1 MSVIVRTYRL
11 IDLVRPWR
19 MRLVGG
25 LVCLLLVEVLLVL
38 TQRLAAPPAQ
48 ASIPSG
54 GNVGIGVPC
63 LRAPAPDQFMV
74 TTFGNTL
81 VDVDP
86 TAPLGGKASPD
97 FPVLRLITPSG
108 EQDVGARLA
117 DLGAVYGMAWD
128 DGAISG
134 TPRLFLGAYTRHTS
148 GYGPGGPGAIYTFDP
163 ATRVV
168 RHVATVDAGAN
179 GHGGTHDANVRT
191 DVSRTGLGDLDI
203 SPDGR
208 RLYAMNLHTKTIAV
222 FDITGAT
229 PVRQADIALN
239 LTGLIQT
246 PRAVATPD
254 LYPFGLG
261 FRPTR
266 QVGDPATHQT
276 DEILSVGVVDTRAR
290 WSGVPWYG
298 PQWEVDA
305 LPFAHVIEVNLT
317 SGTQH
322 LIVSQPLGERIA
334 VRGQPFHIRNL
345 GEGARTMWHGWTD
358 TPAGITLDRVG
369 HQIIHPTP
377 LLTDIDFS
385 ADGETM
391 FLGLRDRTGDHYF
404 SRNPP
409 GGERSVITQ
418 GDVLTYRRTGDSWTL
433 LTTTGTTNQISW
445 DYLNDNAHAGISGE
459 YTENMLGGL
468 TTHLTQIGGG
478 TSLTLADDVLA
489 TSLVGN
495 SAAGIR
501 WYPTSGGAMTHQV
514 STMHGEGKAA
524 GLGDVEHLCTHALV
538 GDRVWHDQN
547 GNGRQDSGEPGIDGV
562 QVDLTTRSGHLL
574 ASATTANG
582 GIFRF
587 AIPPNRDDLILR
599 LHRRNFQ
606 AGQPLLN
613 LILSPQNI
621 GSDDQRDSDAHEIT
635 KAIDLPAQWR
645 DHHTMT
651 FAFGLMSPAFAQGKI
666 GDVVWRDHDGD
677 GRQDVGEPGING
689 ITVHLERC
697 AIDTVE
703 CAGGTWVR
711 VDSRTT
717 HMRFGQDGWYLFDI
731 LPPGYVRVHFDVPA
745 GATAAPRDVG
755 ADDQDSDADA
765 STTWRTRTICAVSGN
780 NPDPGCRA
788 EHLTWDLGLIDD
800 MTVTLRLSTMGLSE
814 ITGGSPLT
822 PLIGRTVAFQS
833 SGRTTNRQTD
843 ANRQI
848 TGAWATMSNGGQP
861 VDVVPGI
868 PTGMV
873 LQRVTHDCAGATVDL
888 TAGAVR
894 GTRESCDLTFHYVLN
909 PLISASALART
920 SGGGL
925 TDLATVPITLKG
937 DTTRTTN
944 ASGDVSFTF
953 SADQIRAL
961 VPQTAWTLS
970 APSTFGALQRTSS
983 SPLTITPVQTSS
995 GHRFI
1000 YDAPIQITLMTTGM
1014 DGSETGRR
1022 TNTSI
1027 TFTNGGRT
1035 TTRTTDSSGQ
1045 VTTQWIDTGDPTGTL
1060 TMTPATDAG
1069 SVIHQITHDCGAG
1082 TTTNLTTGSITMPA
1096 SSVAGTSTPGCSITV
1111 RSVPRPE
1118 IGVSVVGERTGG
1130 TRPLPNVPVRLL
1142 TATGSQ
1148 IATASSNASGLVMFT
1163 LTDAQ
1168 VRSLVGS
1175 VSSFWQLHAPPQ
1187 FGALDLRDATPT
1199 ARRHGSAP
1207 DYWLRLAP
1215 VQSSSDN
1222 QFVYGAD
1229 IEVHVVEHGTD
1240 GAFIRDLS
1248 SYRVAFVDRDDGR
1261 TTNRQTD
1268 GGGRVA
1274 LRWLDMVDPGHDLE
1288 IRPARPDVA
1297 DPAARFL
1304 WKIEESAGCGS
1315 GTTQDLDAVWYRPTT
1330 GDGCDVTF
1338 FFVPKPR
1345 IDVQTVGRYA
1355 DGTPIGTCP
1364 SGHSAPAGTC
1374 PIPFLDVS
1382 WTRDGTPTSVIQA
1395 GRTERDGTYTFDLTT
1410 DDEVRAFRS
1419 QMPLGTAGLYAQE
1432 SVTVPWDTSTPVG
1445 ILVEARPGSHATAQ
1459 SGPIHLRLSPVQD
1472 SPGNVFVY
1480 EVSPPAPPDATQDV
1494 RLWMHSRFDTATG
1507 PQVYLS
1513 TSQEVSWPAGE
1524 ILDYTPRVT
1533 VTLHGS
1539 SPFPDHFAFSSRTT
1553 SWSYANA
1560 VVNGRDRLATAA
1572 DDLNRADCRERDA
1585 PHDPV
1590 DAQGLDGCAYSYL
1603 DMAQPLPDDLIYQG
1617 HIFFAA
1623 NQLIALEPDVY
1634 AYQLAAL
1641 EPPFLHLQV
1650 KSYITVAYVHTRPDG
1665 IQEVESDTRPQVD
1678 TGIFRIGLV
1687 VPRTVR

>member
-1 MSVIVRTYRL
+1 MAIIVYPYRL
-11 IDLVRPWR
+11 IDLVRSWR

-25 LVCLLLVEVLLVL
+25 LVCLLLVEVLLVF

-86 TAPLGGKASPD
+86 TAPHGGKASPD

-179 GHGGTHDANVRT
+179 GHGGTHDANVRN

-208 RLYAMNLHTKTIAV
+208 RLYVMNLHTKTIAV

-246 PRAVATPD
+246 TRSPSRRAD
-254 LYPFGLG
+254 LYAFGMG
-261 FRPTR
+261 FRPTH
-266 QVGDPATHQT
+266 QVGDPATHET
-276 DEILSVGVVDTRAR
+276 DEIVSVGVIDTRAR

-317 SGTQH
+317 KGTQR
-322 LIVSQPLGERIA
+322 LTVSQPLGERID
-334 VRGQPFHIRNL
+334 VSGQCFHIRTL
-345 GEGARTMWHGWTD
+345 GEGARTMWHTWTD
-358 TPAGITLDRVG
+358 TPTGITLDRVG

-377 LLTDIDFS
+377 LLTDIVFS

-391 FLGLRDRTGDHYF
+391 FLGLRDRTGDQYF

-409 GGERSVITQ
+409 GGERSVIAQ
-418 GDVLTYRRTGDSWTL
+418 GDVLTYRRTGDVWTL
-433 LTTTGTTNQISW
+433 LTTTGVTGQISW
-445 DYLNDNAHAGISGE
+445 DMLLDNAHDGTTE

-468 TTHLTQIGGG
+468 ATRLTQIGGG
-478 TSLTLADDVLA
+478 ASLTLADDVLA
-489 TSLVGN
+489 TSLVG
-495 SAAGIR
+495 SSTAGVR
-501 WYPTSGGAMTHQV
+501 WYPTSGGTPTHEV
-514 STMHGEGKAA
+514 RTMHGAGKAS
-524 GLGDVEHLCTHALV
+524 GLGDVEELCTSAIV
-538 GDRVWHDQN
+538 GDRVWRDQN
-547 GNGRQDSGEPGIDGV
+547 GNGIQDTGEPGIDGV
-562 QVDLTTRSGHLL
+562 QVDLTTRSGQLL
-574 ASATTANG
+574 ASATTASG

-599 LHRRNFQ
+599 LHPTNFRIGH
-606 AGQPLLN
+606 ALEG
-613 LILSPQNI
+613 LILAPQDM
-621 GSDDQRDSDAHEIT
+621 GSDDQRDSDAHEIA

-645 DHHTMT
+645 DHQIMT
-651 FAFGLMSPAFAQGKI
+651 FAFGLMDPLLAQGKI

-677 GRQDVGEPGING
+677 GRQDTGEPGING

-697 AIDTVE
+697 DIDTVD

-717 HMRFGQDGWYLFDI
+717 HTQFGQDGWYLFDI
-731 LPPGYVRVHFDVPA
+731 LPPGYVRVHFDVPS

-755 ADDQDSDADA
+755 RDDADSDADA
-765 STTWRTRTICAVSGN
+765 STGWRTPTICTVSGN
-780 NPDPGCRA
+780 NPDPSCQPDQR
-788 EHLTWDLGLIDD
+788 TWDLGLVDD
-800 MTVTLRLSTMGLSE
+800 MHVTLRLSTMGLSE
-814 ITGGSPLT
+814 ITSGSRLT

-848 TGAWATMSNGGQP
+848 TGSWATMSNGGQP
-861 VDVVPGI
+861 LDVTPGI
-868 PTGMV
+868 PTGTI

-909 PLISASALART
+909 PVISAEALART
-920 SGGGL
+920 STGGL

-937 DTTRTTN
+937 DTTSNTN
-944 ASGDVSFTF
+944 TSGDVTFTF
-953 SADQIRAL
+953 TADQIRAM
-961 VPQTAWTLS
+961 VPQASWTLT
-970 APSTFGALQRTSS
+970 APPTFGALRRTSS
-983 SPLTITPVQTSS
+983 SPLTISPVQTSS

-1000 YDAPIQITLMTTGM
+1000 YEAPIQITLITTGM

-1022 TNTSI
+1022 PNTSM
-1027 TFTNGGRT
+1027 TFINGSRT

-1045 VTTQWIDTGDPTGTL
+1045 MTTQWIDTGDPTGTL
-1060 TMTPATDAG
+1060 TIIPASDAS
-1069 SVIHQITHDCGAG
+1069 SVIHQITHTCGAG
-1082 TTTNLTTGSITMPA
+1082 TTTDLTTGRITIPA
-1096 SSVAGTSTPGCSITV
+1096 SSVAATATPGCAITV
-1111 RSVPRPE
+1111 RSVPRPQ
-1118 IGVSVVGERTGG
+1118 IGVSVVGERTDG
-1130 TRPLPNVPVRLL
+1130 TRPLPNVPIRLL
-1142 TATGSQ
+1142 TSTGSQ
-1148 IATASSNASGLVMFT
+1148 IATASSDSNGQMTFT

-1168 VRSLVGS
+1168 VRSLIGAA
-1175 VSSFWQLHAPPQ
+1175 SSFWQIHAPPQ
-1187 FGALDLRDATPT
+1187 VGALDLRNATLTSRRQGT
-1199 ARRHGSAP
+1199 APNH
-1207 DYWLRLAP
+1207 WLRLDP

-1222 QFVYGAD
+1222 QFVYGAE

-1240 GAFIRDLS
+1240 GAFLRDLTT
-1248 SYRVAFVDRDDGR
+1248 YRVDFIDRDDGGS
-1261 TTNRQTD
+1261 TTRQTN
-1268 GGGRVA
+1268 GSGRIA
-1274 LRWLDMVDPGHDLE
+1274 LRWLDVVDPGHNLE
-1288 IRPARPDVA
+1288 IRPNRPDVT
-1297 DPAARFL
+1297 DPASRFL
-1304 WKIEESAGCGS
+1304 WRVDASAGCGAGS
-1315 GTTQDLDAVWYRPTT
+1315 SDLDAVWYRPTT
-1330 GDGCDVTF
+1330 GDSCDVTVV
-1338 FFVPKPR
+1338 FVPKP
-1345 IDVQTVGRYA
+1345 IIAVQTVGRYA
-1355 DGTPIGTCP
+1355 DGTPMGACP
-1364 SGHSAPAGTC
+1364 SGYAAPAGTC

-1382 WTRDGTPTSVIQA
+1382 WTRDGTPTSVIQS
-1395 GRTERDGTYTFDLTT
+1395 GRTARDGTFTFDLTT
-1410 DDEVRAFRS
+1410 DDEIRAFRS
-1419 QMPLGTAGLYAQE
+1419 QMPLTAAGLYAQE
-1432 SVTVPWDTSTPVG
+1432 TVTTSWNPGTPVG
-1445 ILVEARPGSHATAQ
+1445 ILVEARPGTHATAQ
-1459 SGPIHLRLSPVQD
+1459 SGPVHLRLSPVRD

-1480 EVSPPAPPDATQDV
+1480 AVSPPAPPDATQDV
-1494 RLWMHSRFDTATG
+1494 RLWMHSRFDTAPG

-1513 TSQEVSWPAGE
+1513 SSQDITWPAGE
-1524 ILDYTPRVT
+1524 ILDYTPHVT
-1533 VTLHGS
+1533 VTLHGQ
-1539 SPFPDHFAFSSRTT
+1539 SPFPDHFAFASRTV
-1553 SWSYANA
+1553 SWSYVNA
-1560 VVNGRDRLATAA
+1560 VVTGRDRLATAA
-1572 DDLNRADCRERDA
+1572 DDLNRSDCRERDA
-1585 PHDPV
+1585 PIDPA
-1590 DAQGLDGCAYSYL
+1590 DAQGLDGCAYVYL
-1603 DMAQPLPDDLIYQG
+1603 NMVQPLPDDLIYQG

-1641 EPPFLHLQV
+1641 EATRLHLQV
-1650 KSYITVAYVHTRPDG
+1650 KSFITVDYVHTRPDG
-1665 IQEVESDTRPQVD
+1665 IQEVESETRPQVD